1 MTFET
6 YRQACICQV
15 YRTLFWHARLLPKKA
30 NGVSVLHMYL
40 RPGLLRAVP
49 FVMMHLLLWCTARCA
64 DALLRCA
71 GQVPEGVQ
79 THS

>member
-1 MTFET
+1 MAFKIS
-6 YRQACICQV
+6 RQACICQV
-15 YRTLFWHARLLPKKA
+15 YRTLFWHARLLPEKA

-49 FVMMHLLLWCTARCA
+49 FVMMHLVLWCIARSA
-64 DALLRCA
+64 DALPRCA
-71 GQVPEGVQ
+71 WQVPEGVQ